1 MRLSVAVVLLALI
14 APVAAQQQPGL
25 PSPAAA
31 TAGKGVIRGV
41 VHAADT
47 ARPIHRAEVRIQSVG
62 ITPPESRSILTDEK
76 GRYEAT
82 GLKAARYSLSAS
94 KPGYMTLAYGQL
106 RAREPGRPL
115 TLVEAIPL
123 DKVDFSLPRASVIVA
138 RVIDQFGD
146 PVRGVVVRPYLPRFV
161 NGRRQLQQAGGYAAS
176 VTDDRGETRIF
187 GLAPGEYYLA
197 ATPDFQTVWRGELE
211 TLYPGTLDVRQ
222 AQMIKVGV
230 GEEAFAT
237 FPILRARL
245 SSLSGRIV
253 GSDGGPLAA
262 PFVSLAH
269 PQLSSGSSRHLNVA
283 TDGTF
288 SESGLAPGEWVITV
302 QEPEYASVRLR
313 LLDDDVHGVIVT
325 TRKGAHVRGRV
336 RFEGGDPP
344 KDRIELGVAF
354 SGEPPMMALS
364 AGFLRSSAGVSS
376 IPATAE
382 TEWTFEA
389 QISGV
394 GVMRVR
400 TASWMLKAVM
410 LDGKNVADTPLDF
423 GEAYTNK
430 PVEVVLTQRRAE
442 LNGTVTNDRTQPV
455 SDYVVVLFP
464 EDEAQWTPTSR
475 YFALGRPDQEGRF
488 RIANLPPARYL
499 AAAVQYLEPGDERNP
514 EVLSRLRPDATE
526 LDIPEGETRSVTL
539 RLAR

>member
-1 MRLSVAVVLLALI
+1 MRLYVAVVLLVLI
-14 APVAAQQQPGL
+14 APIAAQQTAGL

-41 VHAADT
+41 VNAADT
-47 ARPIHRAEVRIQSVG
+47 GRPIHRAEVRIQSVG

-82 GLKAARYSLSAS
+82 GLTAARYSLSAS

-115 TLVEAIPL
+115 TLVEAMPL

-161 NGRRQLQQAGGYAAS
+161 NGRRQLQQAGGNGAS

-197 ATPDFQTVWRGELE
+197 ATPDFQTAWRGELE
-211 TLYPGTLDVRQ
+211 TLHPGTLDVRQ
-222 AQMIKVGV
+222 AQLVKVGV

-253 GSDGGPLAA
+253 GSDGGPLSA

-269 PQLSSGSSRHLNVA
+269 PQLSSGSSRRLNVA
-283 TDGTF
+283 ADGSF

-376 IPATAE
+376 IHATAE
-382 TEWTFEA
+382 TEWAFEA

-442 LNGTVTNDRTQPV
+442 LNGAVTNDRTQSV

-464 EDEAQWTPTSR
+464 EDEGQWTPTSR

-499 AAAVQYLEPGDERNP
+499 AAAVEYLEPGDERNP
-514 EVLSRLRPDATE
+514 EVLSRLRPHATE